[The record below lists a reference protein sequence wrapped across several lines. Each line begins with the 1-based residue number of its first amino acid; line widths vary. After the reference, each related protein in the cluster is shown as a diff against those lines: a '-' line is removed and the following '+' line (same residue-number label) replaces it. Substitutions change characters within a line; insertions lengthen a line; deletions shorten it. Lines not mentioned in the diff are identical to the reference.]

1 MSGGTAMAMDLAAAA
16 VEAVAR
22 AANAAVAGASGAA
35 GAAAGGM
42 IVDLVRGRLGAVS
55 QGTEA
60 VAAVELSPD
69 DPDARARLHE
79 KLAAVL
85 AEDPAFAAYLAS
97 VLAPPPPASP
107 PSLVG
112 SINIDRNG
120 RARGTFVLGDQAV
133 TKIRRGSPGALAGLV
148 VIAALLVT
156 AIYGLGRLVTDD
168 DGGRAPGG
176 NGGGGRQVKVLD
188 DPAVVSSV
196 VPDLHSMPTGWTTRS
211 TGSLKSGADACPEA
225 TDCKGVL
232 HTAQASFRNPFDQ
245 SASFAVV
252 ACASAADAQRLYEDI
267 ARTGLGSGSP
277 LAMPALGDQ
286 SSAAEMSKGQGLALA
301 RVGTTVVYVSE
312 KGSNDDYEVETLQA
326 LAQMVAQ
333 RAQEAQNGLTP
344 TARATL

>member
-1 MSGGTAMAMDLAAAA
+1 MAMDLAAAA

-55 QGTEA
+55 QGAEA

-97 VLAPPPPASP
+97 VVAPPPPAAP

-133 TKIRRGSPGALAGLV
+133 TKIRQGSPGALAGLV
-148 VIAALLVT
+148 LIAALLVT

-168 DGGRAPGG
+168 DGRAPGG
-176 NGGGGRQVKVLD
+176 SGGGGRQVKVLD

-211 TGSLKSGADACPEA
+211 TDSLKSGADACPEA

-245 SASFAVV
+245 SASFAVI
-252 ACASAADAQRLYEDI
+252 ACASAADAQRVYEDI
-267 ARTGLGSGSP
+267 ARKSLGSGSP

-326 LAQMVAQ
+326 LAQMAAQ
-333 RAQEAQNGLTP
+333 RAQEAQDGLTP

>member
-1 MSGGTAMAMDLAAAA
+1 MAMDLAAAT
-16 VEAVAR
+16 VDAVAR
-22 AANAAVAGASGAA
+22 AATAAVTSAGG
-35 GAAAGGM
+35 AAGGM
-42 IVDLVRGRLGAVS
+42 VVDLVRGRLNGVDQGA
-55 QGTEA
+55 EA
-60 VAAVELSPD
+60 VAAVERTPE
-69 DPDARARLHE
+69 DPDARSQLRE

-85 AEDPAFAAYLAS
+85 SEDPAFAAYLAS

-133 TKIRRGSPGALAGLV
+133 TKIRQGSPGALVGLLL
-148 VIAALLVT
+148 IAALLVT

-168 DGGRAPGG
+168 DGQSPGG
-176 NGGGGRQVKVLD
+176 SRGGGRQVKVLD

-196 VPDLHSMPTGWTTRS
+196 APDLHSMPTGWTTRS
-211 TGSLKSGADACPEA
+211 TDSLESGADACPDG

-252 ACASAADAQRLYEDI
+252 ACASAADAQRVYEDI
-267 ARTGLGSGSP
+267 AGTSLRSGRP

-301 RVGTTVVYVSE
+301 RVGTVVVYVSE

-333 RAQEAQNGLTP
+333 RAQEAQNGQTP
-344 TARATL
+344 SSRANLRS